1 MTVAQTILLIVIV
14 EETTMQILTGL
25 VILGVCFTVLIVYIA
40 LVSGGE

>member
-1 MTVAQTILLIVIV
+1 MLLTV
-14 EETTMQILTGL
+14 EENGMQILTGL